1 MKLFNSFLEQTFA
14 EHLLH
19 AKHWFGHP
27 MAEEEVMKKGNYC
40 DKYYNGGEKQHIS
53 ITIGM

>member
-40 DKYYNGGEKQHIS
+40 DKYYNGGKKQHIS